1 MKKHLI
7 LVLVLALF
15 SLTAAQAQEFVFG
28 AKAGLNVASLSGDIE
43 GDSKSRLSFH
53 LGGVGEFK
61 FSDAF
66 GFQAELLYSATGA
79 KFEESESFDGESFSA
94 EATTRLSYVSIP
106 LLGRFHINESFSLEA
121 GPQVSILISAEEE
134 YSETITFDGETESF
148 SETVDI
154 SEGIN
159 TLDVGFAAGATFT
172 LPQGIFFSARYVL
185 GLTSID
191 SFGDADVKNNVLQLS
206 AGYQFN

>member
-1 MKKHLI
+1 MKKHCL
-7 LVLVLALF
+7 LVFVLALF
-15 SLTAAQAQEFVFG
+15 SLTAMQAQEFVFG
-28 AKAGLNVASLSGDIE
+28 AKAGVNLASLSGDIE
-43 GDSKSRLSFH
+43 GDSKSRLAFH

-66 GFQAELLYSATGA
+66 GLQAELLYSGTGA
-79 KFEESESFDGESFSA
+79 KFEESESFDGETFTA
-94 EATTRLSYVSIP
+94 EATTRLSYLSVP
-106 LLGRFHINESFSLEA
+106 LLGRYHINDNFSLEA

-154 SEGIN
+154 SDGLN

-172 LPQGIFFSARYVL
+172 LPQGIFFSARYVV

-191 SFGDADVKNNVLQLS
+191 TFGEADVKNNVFQLS